1 MFDQMKLM
9 MKMMQDPDFRAFIS
23 HPKVQEVFKD
33 PDFQETVKLKDPAK
47 VMAHPKMQILM
58 SNPEVSHLIRKV
70 DFAKFM

>member
-1 MFDQMKLM
+1 MFDQIKVM

-33 PDFQETVKLKDPAK
+33 PAFQDVIKSKDPAK

-58 SNPEVSHLIRKV
+58 SNPEVATLIRKV
-70 DFAKFM
+70 DFTKFT